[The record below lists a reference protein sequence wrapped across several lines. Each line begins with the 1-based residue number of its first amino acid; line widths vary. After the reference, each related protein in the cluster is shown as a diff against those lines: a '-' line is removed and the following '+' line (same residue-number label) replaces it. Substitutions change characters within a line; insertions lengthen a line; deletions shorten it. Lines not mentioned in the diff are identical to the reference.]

1 MRHRP
6 MTLRR
11 VGTALLVPV
20 ALGLAACGNDAE
32 PDAGQDTSAVGAE
45 AGDEESDSP
54 DTKNDG
60 KTDSADEAGSGESD
74 SARNADDASSGD
86 RAAVGQGKAGDPL
99 TPADFADIVD
109 AAFDRATTARV
120 TVVNDLEALR
130 SETTGAVDFTGD
142 SPLMQ
147 IQMTGGPLGDGTTAD
162 IRLLEDGMYMNSGF
176 SGGKFVKVPAEQIAA
191 TGVDLSSIDPSS
203 TARRFAESASE
214 VTYRGVEQV
223 DGEALH
229 RYSLQLD
236 SAALKAGGGSKGAA
250 PKQIDYDMWFDD
262 AGLIRRVSTDLG
274 DLGTTVATYS
284 QWGKPVTIVAPPPGD
299 VMEMPDL
306 PTAPQS

>member
-6 MTLRR
+6 MLARR
-11 VGTALLVPV
+11 AGTALLVSV
-20 ALGLAACGNDAE
+20 ALGLTACGSSDDTEAT
-32 PDAGQDTSAVGAE
+32 QDSSEVGTE
-45 AGDEESDSP
+45 AGEEESDSAAA
-54 DTKNDG
+54 ND
-60 KTDSADEAGSGESD
+60 AGETESSEESD
-74 SARNADDASSGD
+74 AADSDTSREAADDASSGD
-86 RAAVGQGKAGDPL
+86 RASVGEGKAGDPL
-99 TPADFADIVD
+99 TPTDFADIVD
-109 AAFDRATTARV
+109 AAFERATTARV
-120 TVVNDLEALR
+120 DVVNDFQQMK

-147 IQMTGGPLGDGTTAD
+147 IQMTGGPLPDGTTAD

-203 TARRFAESASE
+203 TARRFAEHASE

-236 SAALKAGGGSKGAA
+236 SSALKAGGAKGAT
-250 PKQIDYDMWFDD
+250 PKRLDYDMWFDD
-262 AGLIRRVSTDLG
+262 EGLIRRVTTDLG
-274 DLGTTVATYS
+274 KIGTTVATYS
-284 QWGKPVTIVAPPPGD
+284 QWGEPVTIEAPPAAD

-306 PTAPQS
+306 PTAPSS